1 MTQPPLRDTAHI
13 IQLVDE
19 NKTLPDGSRVM
30 YAENEEKIVL
40 FHKPKN
46 EPGVTY
52 VYNRKTCHITVNGKD
67 GTNQDKRTM
76 IRLGSE
82 LLAQG
87 DDVEM
92 VTVSLQPEQTG
103 DARGF

>member
-1 MTQPPLRDTAHI
+1 MDQSALNDTAHI
-13 IQLVDE
+13 IQFADDS
-19 NKTLPDGSRVM
+19 KTLPDGSRVI

-40 FHKPKN
+40 FHKPKGEN
-46 EPGVTY
+46 GVTY
-52 VYNRKTCHITVNGKD
+52 VYHRKTCKIMVNGVE
-67 GTNQDKRTM
+67 GTNQDKRNM

-92 VTVSLQPEQTG
+92 VTVSLQSDET
-103 DARGF
+103 RSL

>member
-1 MTQPPLRDTAHI
+1 MTQPPIHDTAHI
-13 IQLVDE
+13 IQLADE

-30 YAENEEKIVL
+30 YAENDAKIVL

-46 EPGVTY
+46 ESGITY
-52 VYNRKTCHITVNGKD
+52 VYNRKTCQITVNGKE

-92 VTVSLQPEQTG
+92 VTVSLQPEQEGRTHG
-103 DARGF
+103 I